1 MNDISRDYF
10 NWLCKLIDY
19 RGKVRIY
26 KKTLALLHKQDFSYT
41 MPKDGNRFEDSID
54 LRYRYGYE
62 HKIAYADIADSLDNR
77 PCSVFEMM
85 VALAVRCEDHIM
97 TDPDRGD
104 RQSKWFWVMFDNLGL
119 KPMTNS
125 KFDECYAD
133 ILEIV
138 DRMLYR
144 EYDADGTGGLFRTS
158 NPNKDMRK
166 EEIWYQMME
175 YLRNELE

>member
-19 RGKVRIY
+19 NGKVRIY
-26 KKTLALLHKQDFSYT
+26 KKTLALLHEQDFTYT
-41 MPKDGNRFEDSID
+41 IPKDGNRFEDGID

-62 HKIAYADIADSLDNR
+62 HKIPYADVTDSLDNR

-104 RQSKWFWVMFDNLGL
+104 RQSKWFWAMFDNLGL

-125 KFDECYAD
+125 KFDKHYSD
-133 ILEIV
+133 ILEII

-158 NPNKDMRK
+158 NPNKDMRR